1 MQRRELLSRALVLG
15 ASAAMPVWAVA
26 AGSPRARDYLRLVA
40 AWADEANRQHLG
52 VVRAHGDSLQVVR
65 SIEIPGR
72 AHGLLIEPGGT
83 VLAAARR
90 PGDWVLRWSP
100 TTGAAQWFACASD
113 RSFTGHLLRDPTGAC
128 VYSAETDLGSGQGL
142 IAVRDARTFEL
153 RAEWPTH
160 GIDPHQFMLD
170 ADGSLLVANGGVP
183 TRPETGRA
191 KVDLDRMDPSL
202 VRLDADSGTL
212 LGRWR
217 LPDTRLSIRHLAR
230 DATGQVGI
238 ALQAEHDDARV
249 KAAAPVL
256 ALFDGTALRTVD
268 TPQPLAGYGGD
279 IAASASGF
287 MVSVPR
293 AGGVARWSRDGQWAG
308 FTPLAEACSL
318 ASVAGEVWVGGRTQ
332 VAECGEAAAPQH
344 QLAVAALRLDNHWV
358 ALERTER
365 TR

>member
-1 MQRRELLSRALVLG
+1 MPATQRRGFLTHVVAFAATSTTPAWARAMTSRDSLRFAAAWTDDAGRQQLGVLSARD
-15 ASAAMPVWAVA
+15 AAM
-26 AGSPRARDYLRLVA
+26 
-40 AWADEANRQHLG
+40 
-52 VVRAHGDSLQVVR
+52 QVVR

-72 AHGLLIEPGGT
+72 AHGLLIEPAGT

-100 TTGAAQWFACASD
+100 TTGTAQWFACASD
-113 RSFTGHLLRDPTGAC
+113 RSFTGHLLRDPTRAC
-128 VYSAETDLGSGQGL
+128 LYSAETDLDSGQGL
-142 IAVRDARTFEL
+142 IAVRDARTLEL

-160 GIDPHQFMLD
+160 GIDPHQFILD

-202 VRLDADSGTL
+202 VRLSTVDGSL
-212 LGRWR
+212 LGQWR
-217 LPDTRLSIRHLAR
+217 LPDARLSIRHLVR
-230 DATGQVGI
+230 GGTGLVGI
-238 ALQAEHDDARV
+238 ALQAEHDDAKV

-256 ALFDGTALRTVD
+256 ALFDGAALRTVD
-268 TPQPLAGYGGD
+268 IPQPLAGYGGD
-279 IAASASGF
+279 VAASASGF

-293 AGGVARWSRDGQWAG
+293 AGGVARWSRDGSWGG

-332 VAECGEAAAPQH
+332 VAECGEAAATR

-358 ALERTER
+358 ALAR
-365 TR
+365 